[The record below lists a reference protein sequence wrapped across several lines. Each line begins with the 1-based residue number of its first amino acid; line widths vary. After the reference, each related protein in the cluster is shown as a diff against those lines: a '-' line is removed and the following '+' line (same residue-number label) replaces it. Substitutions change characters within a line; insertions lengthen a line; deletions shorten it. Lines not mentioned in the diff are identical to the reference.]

1 MNSCY
6 WSFAPKHTTLVELR
20 RQYPLLFLR
29 DWTTSSTLF
38 LQKSF
43 TFFNRWLKQ
52 LAGLKG
58 NWKEHLKA
66 LLINAFETLLWMVEY
81 SSNWRLN
88 IIYFNMKSVR
98 KHQVKQAFNVKL
110 QKQDVIF
117 KTLFL
122 INIKH
127 YIVTRNKNYYDGQQ
141 I

>member
-1 MNSCY
+1 
-6 WSFAPKHTTLVELR
+6 
-20 RQYPLLFLR
+20 
-29 DWTTSSTLF
+29 
-38 LQKSF
+38 
-43 TFFNRWLKQ
+43 
-52 LAGLKG
+52 
-58 NWKEHLKA
+58 
-66 LLINAFETLLWMVEY
+66 MVEY

-88 IIYFNMKSVR
+88 IVYTAANDLKEGEPFNMKSVR